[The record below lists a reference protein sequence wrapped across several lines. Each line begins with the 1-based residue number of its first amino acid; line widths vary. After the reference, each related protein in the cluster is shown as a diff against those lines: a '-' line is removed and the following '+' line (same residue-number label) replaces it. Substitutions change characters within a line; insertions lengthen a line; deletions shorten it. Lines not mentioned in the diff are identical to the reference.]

1 MLLHKKGR
9 FLLSVAGVSFAVM
22 VMFME
27 IGFLSGFKDGQ
38 KNLLIHLNGDL
49 VIINKDRETMVA
61 FEKTIT
67 LARLNQAREF
77 PEVREVVPLYEGYV
91 SIKNPQSGNLR
102 RVNLLAYPAASAA
115 VAIPG
120 LTEGAA
126 ALRRTDMFLWDE
138 WSRPVFGD
146 LHVGSVVEIAGRR
159 LRLAGTFALGANFM
173 RDGCIVLGDA
183 AWFALGGD
191 PDKVSIGLIRVQPG
205 ASLAALQAK
214 LRASM
219 PADFEVFN
227 HDALSAR
234 EDDYIV
240 RETPVGV
247 IFGSGLVIGFVIGVV
262 ICYQTLYNEVLD
274 HLPQYATIRAMG
286 FADRYLRGIV
296 LREAVYLGIIGFLP
310 GVAMSFLLYAY
321 LSVGSGLAM
330 VLTPGRIALVFALTI
345 PMCCAAGLLSLRKAL
360 QADPAEVF

>member
-1 MLLHKKGR
+1 MG
-9 FLLSVAGVSFAVM
+9 
-22 VMFME
+22 
-27 IGFLSGFKDGQ
+27 
-38 KNLLIHLNGDL
+38 
-49 VIINKDRETMVA
+49 
-61 FEKTIT
+61 
-67 LARLNQAREF
+67 
-77 PEVREVVPLYEGYV
+77 
-91 SIKNPQSGNLR
+91 
-102 RVNLLAYPAASAA
+102 
-115 VAIPG
+115 
-120 LTEGAA
+120 
-126 ALRRTDMFLWDE
+126 
-138 WSRPVFGD
+138 
-146 LHVGSVVEIAGRR
+146 
-159 LRLAGTFALGANFM
+159 
-173 RDGCIVLGDA
+173 
-183 AWFALGGD
+183 
-191 PDKVSIGLIRVQPG
+191 
-205 ASLAALQAK
+205 
-214 LRASM
+214 
-219 PADFEVFN
+219 ADFEVFN